1 MKQSKAVIEQTARVM
16 DTLYSKGPLSRI
28 DLSKLLSI
36 TPATVSDITQH
47 LIINGLIKEIGEDI
61 DQNKVGRR
69 KILLGILPDH
79 SYYVGVELFEHT
91 ITLCLSDNRNTV
103 IDQTTRDLNKKTEL
117 SNTLIINTVQEF
129 IEKNRDY
136 QISAIGIALPGHY
149 DLEVETIITNNPY
162 WSRISLLE
170 LKSGFSI
177 PVHFENNVNCM
188 AINERLFGS
197 RYDEP
202 NFLYLHFRKG
212 IFCTYVYQGEIYAR
226 NNFFVGEMG
235 HMVVNPNGEQCE
247 CGKKGCLQTYI
258 SQTWLI
264 KKARA
269 LYSNPETSYIHGL
282 VNSKEEITMK
292 TILQAYSLGD
302 VAVLHMMRTAIDYLS
317 IIINN
322 VIVTLDTDIIYI
334 HSELFDNDGLS
345 NQLLERIEENDS
357 EFIQRK
363 QIDKKIM
370 KYTKQHGAH
379 SACALAIEQT
389 ITKVQ

>member
-103 IDQTTRDLNKKTEL
+103 IDQTTRELNKKTEL

>member
-302 VAVLHMMRTAIDYLS
+302 VAILHMMRTAIEYLS

>member
-302 VAVLHMMRTAIDYLS
+302 VAVLHMMRTAIEYLS

-334 HSELFDNDGLS
+334 HSELFDNDSLS